1 MGGRSSGG
9 TRNTTQ
15 QKSVSEEINS
25 LPKAY
30 ENTGK
35 APVTKGQEEVFIH
48 MRYEAGKILKQIEE
62 GDSPELDYTKW
73 LVNVNAGKSD
83 EEKEIKMWRVNN
95 LKGLQAQIDREV
107 RNLEFDFKHGFIEKE
122 KYERDL
128 KRMYI
133 VQHSLNDYIKKHED
147 IIY

>member
-9 TRNTTQ
+9 TRNTSG
-15 QKSVSEEINS
+15 KSVKEEFESI
-25 LPKAY
+25 PKAY

-35 APVTKGQEEVFIH
+35 ASVTKGQEEVFTH

-62 GDSPELDYTKW
+62 GSALESDYKRW
-73 LVNVNAGKSD
+73 LINVNAGKSD
-83 EEKEIKMWRVNN
+83 EEKEIKMWRVSN
-95 LKGLQAQIDREV
+95 LKGLQKLIDKEV
-107 RNLEFDFKHGFIEKE
+107 KNLEFDYKYGFINHE
-122 KYERDL
+122 KYERDM

-133 VQHSLNDYIKKHED
+133 VQHSLNDYVRKHED

>member
-9 TRNTTQ
+9 TRNTIQ
-15 QKSVSEEINS
+15 QRSVSEEINS

-35 APVTKGQEEVFIH
+35 ASVTKGQEEVFTH

-62 GDSPELDYTKW
+62 GSALESDYKRW
-73 LVNVNAGKSD
+73 LINVNAGKSD
-83 EEKEIKMWRVNN
+83 EEKEIKMWRVSN
-95 LKGLQAQIDREV
+95 LKGLQKLIDKEV

-133 VQHSLNDYIKKHED
+133 VQHSLNEYVRTHED